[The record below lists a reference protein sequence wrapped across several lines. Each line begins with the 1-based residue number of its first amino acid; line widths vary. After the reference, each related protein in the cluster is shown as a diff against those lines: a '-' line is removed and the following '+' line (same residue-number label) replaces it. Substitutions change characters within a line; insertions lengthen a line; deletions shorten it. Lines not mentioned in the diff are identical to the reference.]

1 MGIHIVYSTIM
12 RTWARF
18 HPLLA
23 TFVAVF
29 LLSTAAKLLVLVFL
43 MGQAGGV
50 ENLILGDSGH
60 YLELARS
67 TLAGTGY
74 WYEGHIESF
83 RAPGYPLYLGF
94 FLATG
99 IPLVVASLFQ
109 ILVAS
114 LLPVLVVACGVR
126 YLKLPLAWA
135 TAAGVL
141 TALEPVLTFY
151 AVALMPD
158 VFFAVGTFAALLL
171 LVRWHERGRLRDII
185 LAGVLIGLANY
196 MRPAM
201 LYFPL
206 FFAVLALGVY
216 VVKRRLTKKRLVH
229 IMLFILVPVAVMS
242 PWYLRNY
249 VEFGVP
255 GFVSAKG
262 FTVYRYSA
270 ASVESIATGVPFDEV
285 TQSLLARAR
294 AEAPLPNLESFEDEP
309 YLLAASKA
317 LIAAHPVAY
326 VQSYLL
332 GLNTF
337 WFSGNY
343 HYLLAKY
350 GLISRPTTRTSFSLV
365 LATQGIGGVLD
376 VVWARIESPYLLIAI
391 FGKVLWLVV
400 GLFAL
405 VGLLLYRRTP
415 FALITLVLALY
426 SCATILA
433 TTIGVEARHRYYLN
447 PLLFLFFVAT
457 LYLLY
462 VWNHHRHSRP
472 Q

>member
-1 MGIHIVYSTIM
+1 M
-12 RTWARF
+12 RVWARF

-23 TFVAVF
+23 ALSAVF
-29 LLSTAAKLLVLVFL
+29 LLSVAAKLLVLVFL
-43 MGQAGGV
+43 LDHAGGAA
-50 ENLILGDSGH
+50 NLLLGDSRH

-83 RAPGYPLYLGF
+83 RAPGYPLYLGL

-99 IPLVVASLFQ
+99 IPLVFASVLQ

-114 LLPVLVVACGVR
+114 LLPVLVVATGVR
-126 YLKLPLAWA
+126 YLKLPLPWA
-135 TAAGVL
+135 LAAGIL

-151 AVALMPD
+151 AVVLMPD
-158 VFFAVGTFAALLL
+158 VFFAVGTLLALVL
-171 LVRWHERGRLRDII
+171 LVQWHEHGRLESVV
-185 LAGVLIGLANY
+185 LAGVLIGLSNY

-201 LYFPL
+201 IYFPA
-206 FFAVLALGVY
+206 FFAVLALSVY
-216 VVKRRLTKKRLVH
+216 GLRHTITRKRLAH
-229 IMLFILVPVAVMS
+229 LALFLLVPVIVMS
-242 PWYLRNY
+242 PWYARNY

-255 GFVSAKG
+255 GFISTKA
-262 FTVYRYSA
+262 FTVYRYGA

-285 TQSLLARAR
+285 TQSLLGKARR
-294 AEAPLPNLESFEDEP
+294 EAPNANLESFEDEP
-309 YLLAASKA
+309 YLLAASKK
-317 LIAAHPVAY
+317 IFAAHPLAY

-332 GLNTF
+332 GINTF

-350 GLISRPTTRTSFSLV
+350 EIIARAPVRTSFSLV
-365 LATQGIGGVLD
+365 LATHGIGGFLD
-376 VVWARIESPYLLIAI
+376 AVWAQIESPYLLIAI
-391 FGKVLWLVV
+391 AGKVFWLVI
-400 GLFAL
+400 GLGAL
-405 VGLLLYRRTP
+405 VGLVLYRKNP
-415 FALITLVLALY
+415 FALTTVVLALY

-457 LYLLY
+457 LYVLHAWY
-462 VWNHHRHSRP
+462 HHRHSRT